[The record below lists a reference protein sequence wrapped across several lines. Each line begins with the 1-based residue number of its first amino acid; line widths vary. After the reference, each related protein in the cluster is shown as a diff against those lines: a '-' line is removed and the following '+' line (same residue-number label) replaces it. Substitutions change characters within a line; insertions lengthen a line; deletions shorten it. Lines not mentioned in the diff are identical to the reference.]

1 MADSKTEVQN
11 PRQGIHSTFSV
22 DRPQLATPVHFYF
35 YLLYFVPAF
44 VGFGVSWLL
53 AFRRLPLLGSDWL
66 TLFLPGAIWL
76 LLLSVCG
83 EGKSLSNLVEGI
95 YLGWSVA
102 LLSAIRTAVSLH
114 LPSQQALVS
123 LWVLV
128 AACAASLAVW
138 ALVPG
143 LAE

>member
-1 MADSKTEVQN
+1 M
-11 PRQGIHSTFSV
+11 
-22 DRPQLATPVHFYF
+22 HFYF
-35 YLLYFVPAF
+35 YALYFVPAF
-44 VGFGVSWLL
+44 IGFGVSWLL
-53 AFRRLPLLGSDWL
+53 AFRSLPLIWSDWL

-76 LLLSVCG
+76 LLLSVWG

-102 LLSAIRTAVSLH
+102 LLSAIRTVVSLR
-114 LPSQQALVS
+114 LPSKQALVS
-123 LWVLV
+123 LLVLV